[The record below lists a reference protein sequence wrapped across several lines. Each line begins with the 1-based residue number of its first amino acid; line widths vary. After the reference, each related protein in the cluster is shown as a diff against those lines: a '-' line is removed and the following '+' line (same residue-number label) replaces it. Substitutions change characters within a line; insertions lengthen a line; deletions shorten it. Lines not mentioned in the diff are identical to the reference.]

1 MKSVVKTSLCGRR
14 TRISRPWWIDYDMNG
29 VWSALS
35 NYGNRRNLASQ
46 QQRLLLARTC
56 ANQKWEIIVGGGNS
70 LFNQIEFIKLAGN
83 SNNHNCRDMIRSNR
97 EKETPGVAR
106 KGWFSRW
113 IKLSRNDSSLVST
126 GNSLAWPK
134 KCILLFGVQEVLDQ

>member
-1 MKSVVKTSLCGRR
+1 
-14 TRISRPWWIDYDMNG
+14 MNG

-35 NYGNRRNLASQ
+35 NYVNRRNLASQ

-83 SNNHNCRDMIRSNR
+83 SNKS
-97 EKETPGVAR
+97 
-106 KGWFSRW
+106 
-113 IKLSRNDSSLVST
+113 
-126 GNSLAWPK
+126 
-134 KCILLFGVQEVLDQ
+134 

>member
-1 MKSVVKTSLCGRR
+1 
-14 TRISRPWWIDYDMNG
+14 MNG

-83 SNNHNCRDMIRSNR
+83 SNNHNCRDMMKSNR

-106 KGWFSRW
+106 KGWFSQSVDKVVQKRLKSGVNW
-113 IKLSRNDSSLVST
+113 QLISVTKEMYSSFRCTRSVRPVNLKCSR
-126 GNSLAWPK
+126 
-134 KCILLFGVQEVLDQ
+134 CR